1 MAQQFNNVLTD
12 SDIKVLLEY
21 LSVDDERTDHRPDVR
36 SKHPRWGIDSWP
48 ENVVK
53 SAMDQLISK
62 KYRVEDVTFH
72 DSKIGLKIHTD
83 HGSLP
88 GTTGK
93 TCLFTLF
100 AEPVAHTVYFEN
112 SWPLNHDP
120 ITGVF
125 FTRTP
130 WTPFSYS
137 LENKHGKMINISDLR
152 TLLSQC
158 LTSPHD
164 VLDFDVT
171 DEFIQL
177 LESTVHKRSLPYL
190 TKENQDK
197 KTGYQQPA
205 PRHNDYTTLTHYEP
219 SSMFDETI
227 HQEYLSH
234 VPIQDLHGLSVENIL
249 EWSPGSVIVHDRD
262 QLHCSSSRHTRKI
275 FITVF
280 YHEI

>member
-1 MAQQFNNVLTD
+1 MALQIKNVLSE
-12 SDIKVLLEY
+12 SDIKILLDY
-21 LSVDDERTDHRPDVR
+21 VAVDDDRTDHRPDVR

-48 ENVVK
+48 EDVVK
-53 SAMDQLISK
+53 SAMDQVILK

-83 HGSLP
+83 HGSAK
-88 GTTGK
+88 GITGK

-100 AEPVAHTVYFEN
+100 AEPMAHTVYFKN
-112 SWPLNHDP
+112 NWPLNCDP

-125 FTRTP
+125 FTRTL

-137 LENKHGKMINISDLR
+137 LENKHGKMVNVSDLR
-152 TLLSQC
+152 TLLNQC
-158 LTSPHD
+158 QIAPAD
-164 VLDFDVT
+164 VVDFDVT
-171 DEFIQL
+171 DKFVAL
-177 LESTVHKRSLPYL
+177 LKSTVHKRSLPYL
-190 TKENQDK
+190 TKANQNK

-205 PRHNDYTTLTHYEP
+205 PRHNDYTTLTHYEADG
-219 SSMFDETI
+219 MFDETV
-227 HQEYLSH
+227 HLEYLSH
-234 VPIQDLHGLSVENIL
+234 VPIQDLHGLVVENVL
-249 EWSPGSVIVHDRD
+249 EWQPGSVIVHDRD